1 MKLTKVYDYGGKHYV
16 LYAVGTKG
24 FIVSVYPGEGTR

>member
-1 MKLTKVYDYGGKHYV
+1 MKITKIYDYGGKHNV
-16 LYAVGTKG
+16 LYVVGTNG